1 MTLNLVAQGYMA
13 DHAFRRA
20 SLRGQDAEGQN
31 PFPLQHRGGAG
42 AAEERTNTAPT
53 SSKGGEEESKKQ
65 HHFQQIFPKM
75 ICHHMMCLY

>member
-1 MTLNLVAQGYMA
+1 MA

-42 AAEERTNTAPT
+42 AAEERTNTTPT
-53 SSKGGEEESKKQ
+53 RPKGGEEEAKK
-65 HHFQQIFPKM
+65 HYF
-75 ICHHMMCLY
+75 